1 MKNILLIIQKLSNGG
16 AEKAI
21 TNLANTLK
29 DDYNV
34 TMVVFDNSVKEYIP
48 NIKVIDLKTPINMK
62 FYKKMCL
69 FFYRIIKVKRIKKKL
84 NIDCT
89 ISFLTGPN
97 LVNCLTRTND
107 KIIIS
112 IRNMQ
117 SKLKLNFF
125 KRLANQIS
133 LKKAHKVIT
142 VSKMVEE
149 DIKKNYKVDEKR
161 IITIYNMVDS
171 EMIYEKMQEEIEEI
185 ELFNKKAEQL
195 DDKNGIIIVS
205 IGRLILQKGQW
216 HLIKAFKLVTKQYK
230 DAKLIILGRGPL
242 KNDFQK
248 LIHRLDL
255 DNNVFLLDFKTNPY
269 KYLANSDLFIS
280 TSLYEGMPNVILE
293 AMACSLPIIATDCE
307 GGTKEILSPNS
318 DIYKSID
325 KTTDS
330 EYGILVP
337 KMSYEYDI
345 SESITSE
352 EENLAKAIIDL
363 ISDEK
368 KTKNYVQMSKERIK
382 KFENKTI
389 KKKWIKVI
397 EE

>member
-69 FFYRIIKVKRIKKKL
+69 FFYRIIKVKRIKKEL

-171 EMIYEKMQEEIEEI
+171 EMIYEKMQEKIEEI

>member
-69 FFYRIIKVKRIKKKL
+69 FFYRIIKVKRIKKEL